1 MSHQHELDYVDP
13 SETIEK
19 IFDLEAW
26 MDTQTTHEDQ
36 PNIEA
41 SSNVVSHEVSY
52 DTKAA
57 DATSKNYYCPGR
69 YQQDTM
75 QHARSVSQ

>member
-1 MSHQHELDYVDP
+1 MSHQHEVDYVDP

-19 IFDLEAW
+19 IFELEVW
-26 MDTQTTHEDQ
+26 MDSLSLQDQ

-41 SSNVVSHEVSY
+41 SSNVVSYEVNY

-69 YQQDTM
+69 YQHDTM
-75 QHARSVSQ
+75 QHARSGN